1 MKHIYTIG
9 AGAWLIA
16 TERDMTLLSTDT
28 PRRVLAVP
36 KEHRTL
42 VALMAC
48 ECARNGARFN
58 QQAVAQYM
66 ETANEPKPIIATGRD
81 HAHAVQEYLERLV
94 GPLYT
99 ESPVTGCRNVPVIDL
114 EEHRELVDMYRWG
127 EWN

>member
-9 AGAWLIA
+9 AGGWLIA
-16 TERDMTLLSTDT
+16 TERDMTLLTTDT
-28 PRRVLAVP
+28 PRRVLEVP
-36 KEHRTL
+36 QEHRAL

-66 ETANEPKPIIATGRD
+66 ETATDPQPLIATGRD
-81 HAHAVQEYLERLV
+81 HANEVTEHMERLV

-99 ESPVTGCRNVPVIDL
+99 ESVTGTRNVPIIDL
-114 EEHRELVDMYRWG
+114 EEHKNLVDAYRWG
-127 EWN
+127 EWP

>member
-1 MKHIYTIG
+1 MKHIYTVG

-16 TERDMTLLSTDT
+16 TERDMTLLTTDT
-28 PRRVLAVP
+28 PRRVLEVP
-36 KEHRTL
+36 KEHRVL

-66 ETANEPKPIIATGRD
+66 ETATDPQPLVATGRD
-81 HAHAVQEYLERLV
+81 HANAVTEHMERLV

-99 ESPVTGCRNVPVIDL
+99 ESPATGVRCVPVLDL
-114 EEHRELVDMYRWG
+114 EEHRELVDTYRWG